1 LLQEVKNAGLIFG
14 AERSVPATD
23 YKTTLKLPKTDF
35 PMKANLPKREPEM
48 LKRWDELNL
57 YARLLD
63 ARKNSPKWILHDGPP
78 YANGRVHLGT
88 ALNKILKDFVVRSRS
103 MMGLATPYVPG
114 WDCHGMPIEF
124 KVSRDLGEKARAIS
138 KLELRRLC
146 QAEAAK
152 WIELQRDDFR
162 RLGVIGDWFAP
173 YLTMSPEYDAAEVG
187 VLRQLVERG
196 YVYRGL
202 RPVYWCFSDRTAL
215 AEAEVEYDEHISP
228 SIHVAFQVNSNL
240 TDAGALAANPAD
252 AAELSTAHKA
262 GNLYALIWT
271 TTPWTL
277 PANLGICLNAAFD
290 YAALKSGGRY
300 YVVAARLVDTLAK
313 ECALNIE
320 RVIPLRR
327 EALRDF
333 DGRDIFRHPFIAR
346 DGKLMYG
353 DHVTAESGTGLVHTA
368 PGHGYEDFVVGAQ
381 YGLSPYTPVDDQGRF
396 TAEAGKWVGQ
406 NVFEANDSIV
416 DYLRQVGAL
425 LAARQYTHSYPHCWR
440 CKNPL
445 IFRATE
451 QWFLN
456 VDHLELRGRIIEAID
471 HVNWV
476 PAWSRE
482 RIRNMTETRPD
493 WCLSRQRAWGVPI
506 PALRCA
512 NCRQIMLDLETMKR
526 VEQIFAREGSDA
538 WFARPATDFAAPRL
552 ACDKCGGAAFE
563 KEEDVLDVW
572 FDSGSSQNAVL
583 ALRPELGWPADAY
596 LEAVEQARGWFGS
609 SLVCAVAERGAAPFQ
624 NVINHGLTVDE
635 QGRKMSKSLGNSP
648 DALEVVDRI
657 GADVLRLVYASLD
670 YTAEI
675 ALGETIYSAVSESYR
690 KIRNTCRYMLGNLYD
705 FEPARDAVAA
715 EQMHELDRFI
725 LVRLERLKAA
735 VRQAFERYDFQAA
748 YQSILNFV
756 VVDLSSLYIDVARDR
771 LYCAGARSIERRSAQ
786 TALYTLLDVL
796 VRMLAPLIPFTA
808 DEVYLRIPGRTA
820 ESVHLLTLA
829 GTMPHL
835 ADAQFERRWERL
847 LELREQTLKLLE
859 NMRQSGTIG
868 APLEARIAIST
879 EDGWVDGLPDRD
891 LLKELFIVS
900 EVDILP
906 ESEADEL
913 RAKAGDAREFASDGQ
928 FARISTNPR
937 AVLLGRRAP
946 GRKCQRCWCYYD
958 DDGDPDLCERCR
970 AVVRA

>member
-1 LLQEVKNAGLIFG
+1 
-14 AERSVPATD
+14 VPVTD
-23 YKTTLKLPKTDF
+23 YKATLKLPKTDF

-57 YARLLD
+57 YARTLE
-63 ARKNSPKWILHDGPP
+63 ARKDAPKWILHDGPP

-88 ALNKILKDFVVRSRS
+88 ALNKILKDFVVRSHS
-103 MMGLATPYVPG
+103 MMGLSTPYVPG
-114 WDCHGMPIEF
+114 WDCHGMPIEY
-124 KVSRDLGEKARAIS
+124 KVSRDLGERARTIS

-146 QAEAAK
+146 KAEAEK
-152 WIELQRDDFR
+152 WIELQREDFR

-173 YLTMSPEYDAAEVG
+173 YLTMNPEYDAAEVG
-187 VLRQLVERG
+187 VLRHMVERG

-215 AEAEVEYDEHISP
+215 AEAEVEYDEHVSP
-228 SIHVAFQVNSNL
+228 SIYVAFPINSNV
-240 TDAGALAANPAD
+240 TDAGALTANEPDRSDLAA
-252 AAELSTAHKA
+252 AHRT
-262 GNLYALIWT
+262 GNLYAVIWT

-277 PANLGICLNAAFD
+277 PANLGICLNPAFD
-290 YAALKSGGRY
+290 YVALKSGNHY
-300 YVVAARLVDTLAK
+300 YVVAARLADAVAK
-313 ECALNIE
+313 ECALHVE
-320 RVIPLRR
+320 RIIPLDR
-327 EALRDF
+327 EALRRF
-333 DGRDIFRHPFIAR
+333 DGCDIFRHPFIAR
-346 DGKLMYG
+346 DVKLMYG
-353 DHVTAESGTGLVHTA
+353 DHVTAETGTGLVHTA
-368 PGHGYEDFVVGAQ
+368 PGHGYEDFVIGSQ
-381 YGLSPYTPVDDQGRF
+381 YGLTPYTPVDNQGCF
-396 TAEAGKWVGQ
+396 TAEAGQWAGQ
-406 NVFEANDSIV
+406 NVFAANAGIV
-416 DYLRQVGAL
+416 EHLRQAGAL
-425 LAARQYTHSYPHCWR
+425 LAAHQYAHSYPHCWR

-456 VDHLELRGRIIEAID
+456 VDHHELRRRIIDAID
-471 HVNWV
+471 QVNWV
-476 PAWSRE
+476 PPWSRE

-512 NCRQIMLDLETMKR
+512 HCGEIVLDLETMKR

-538 WFARPATDFAAPRL
+538 WFARPAPDFAASGL
-552 ACDKCGGAAFE
+552 ACAKCGGTAFE

-583 ALRPELGWPADAY
+583 SLRPELEWPADAY

-609 SLVCAVAERGAAPFQ
+609 SLVCAVAERGAAPFR
-624 NVINHGLTVDE
+624 NVISHGLTVDE

-675 ALGETIYSAVSESYR
+675 ALGDTIYSAVSEAYR

-705 FEPARDAVAA
+705 FEPSRDAVAA
-715 EQMHELDRFI
+715 GQMLELDRFI
-725 LVRLERLKAA
+725 LARLERLKTM
-735 VRQAFERYDFQAA
+735 VRRAFETYDFQAA
-748 YQSILNFV
+748 YHAILNFV

-771 LYCAGARSIERRSAQ
+771 LYCSGAEGVERRSAQ
-786 TALYTLLDVL
+786 TALHVLLDSL

-820 ESVHLLTLA
+820 ESVHLLTL
-829 GTMPHL
+829 L
-835 ADAQFERRWERL
+835 QAQTQFANAALEARWERL
-847 LELREQTLKLLE
+847 LQLREQTLKLLE
-859 NMRQSGTIG
+859 RMRQAGTIG
-868 APLEARIAIST
+868 APLEARIAIGADG
-879 EDGWVDGLPDRD
+879 DGWTDILQTSRG

-900 EVDILP
+900 EVEILP
-906 ESEADEL
+906 DSEVNEL
-913 RAKAGDAREFASDGQ
+913 KAKADGAYEFETDGQ
-928 FARISTNPR
+928 FARIITNPP
-937 AVLLGRRAP
+937 AVILGRRAG

-958 DDGDPDLCERCR
+958 DAGDPDLCERCR
-970 AVVRA
+970 AVVRT